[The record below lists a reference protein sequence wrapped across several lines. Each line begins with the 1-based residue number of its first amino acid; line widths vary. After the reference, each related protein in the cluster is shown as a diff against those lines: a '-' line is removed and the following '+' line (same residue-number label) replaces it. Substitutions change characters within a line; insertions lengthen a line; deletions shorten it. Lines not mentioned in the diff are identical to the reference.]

1 MEGKERRFRYH
12 AAAHALGGQIWRP
25 FQRVI
30 EVQAPS
36 SLPTIGG
43 VGGSRVENFR
53 LDDFL
58 SFKAAYTH
66 VLGGQKRVRREDR
79 RTMDQ
84 NKYEDKIVHTTQVT
98 ATVEGLNILD
108 VVTADRIVARLTST
122 HDPDEQ
128 EGRILLVGSK
138 FENLRI
144 AGCGVNV
151 RLHHELLLELET
163 FAAVREKWKDHSS
176 EFRKLAD
183 DSQEAFLAPN
193 AKLPQ
198 MDLEAYGA
206 LPCSI
211 VKEID
216 FKDSGCDKDEA
227 RGKSKEEERKEY
239 KHPCPG
245 VERFGRHRFHVR
257 DFGDIYLAEVLF
269 EHGRKTL
276 TMLRLE
282 LGSPNGGGIAAVE
295 ASVNGR
301 PPYP

>member
-1 MEGKERRFRYH
+1 MEVQGRRRFRYH
-12 AAAHALGGQIWRP
+12 AAAHALSGQIWRP

-43 VGGSRVENFR
+43 VGRSRVGDFR
-53 LDDFL
+53 LDDFV
-58 SFKAAYTH
+58 SFTAGYTH
-66 VLGGQKRVRREDR
+66 VLGGQKSVSREGR
-79 RTMDQ
+79 KGAQR
-84 NKYEDKIVHTTQVT
+84 ESKIVHTTQVT

-108 VVTADRIVARLTST
+108 VVTADRVVARLTSS
-122 HDPDEQ
+122 HDPDEP
-128 EGRILLVGSK
+128 EGRILLIGSK

-144 AGCGVNV
+144 AGCAVDV
-151 RLHHELLLELET
+151 TLHHELLLELET
-163 FAAVREKWKDHSS
+163 FAAVREKWREPHS
-176 EFRKLAD
+176 EFRKAAD
-183 DSQEAFLAPN
+183 DTLRAFLPRDVQ
-193 AKLPQ
+193 LPQ
-198 MDLEAYGA
+198 MELEAHGA

-211 VKEID
+211 VKEVC
-216 FKDSGCDKDEA
+216 FKDSSFDKNAGRDKAEQEGTKKY
-227 RGKSKEEERKEY
+227 R
-239 KHPCPG
+239 HPYPG
-245 VERFGRHRFHVR
+245 VERLGRHRFHVR

-282 LGSPNGGGIAAVE
+282 LGSPNGGAIAAVE